1 MTAIPAAMAAIAGAR
16 RDCRQCAAA
25 AQRLWRHATPLV
37 VCSPI
42 VAALIAAMPVVASPQ
57 SITVLAQAGDSGTV
71 AVAAGK
77 SGRLPAPA
85 TASSGDA
92 SRFAADAAGAA
103 GPPPPDLAT
112 LARRAATA
120 GPDPV
125 LPAAARLS
133 ALREA
138 ASAQGMEGGLAY
150 RGHAIA
156 SALLRRGTALDA
168 IWNFGL
174 LMLPGG
180 DFLLAPPV
188 VRRISGAQRLAMP
201 EAGSVRSAPL
211 APLSVAPARPAA
223 LPAVPSGLGSTA
235 AVAAATQQDW
245 RILQPARLVTS
256 APDWRDFLIR
266 VWPAPAP
273 LPAVFMPRS
282 PGERTAF
289 DAALTAGWQDGLA
302 LADAIHD
309 EDIDRLTT
317 TWLGMI
323 EWHRLVLAGVAVPPR
338 LDREERAVAGGGA
351 SLQVGETR
359 LTIGEAGRLNPVA
372 ETWRPL
378 EARGAAA
385 GLPVVTPGQAR
396 SVAAPLHDPV
406 RPVDVGGRPAG
417 RSVAPRAPARGG

>member
-1 MTAIPAAMAAIAGAR
+1 M
-16 RDCRQCAAA
+16 
-25 AQRLWRHATPLV
+25 
-37 VCSPI
+37 
-42 VAALIAAMPVVASPQ
+42 
-57 SITVLAQAGDSGTV
+57 
-71 AVAAGK
+71 
-77 SGRLPAPA
+77 
-85 TASSGDA
+85 
-92 SRFAADAAGAA
+92 
-103 GPPPPDLAT
+103 
-112 LARRAATA
+112 
-120 GPDPV
+120 

-156 SALLRRGTALDA
+156 GALLRRGAALDA

-188 VRRISGAQRLAMP
+188 VRRISGAQRLAMTA
-201 EAGSVRSAPL
+201 AGSARPAPPAPL
-211 APLSVAPARPAA
+211 APLSATPARPAALPAA
-223 LPAVPSGLGSTA
+223 LPAVPSGVGSTA

-282 PGERTAF
+282 PGERAAF

-338 LDREERAVAGGGA
+338 LDREERAVAGGGT

-359 LTIGEAGRLNPVA
+359 LTIGETGRLNPVA

-378 EARGAAA
+378 EARGAATGSPA
-385 GLPVVTPGQAR
+385 VGPAQAR

-406 RPVDVGGRPAG
+406 RPVDVGGRPDR
-417 RSVAPRAPARGG
+417 RSAAPRSPARGG